1 MEHGEIEAMRH
12 CKDIGNVHPSADKD
26 IYTASIECGHSD
38 INVLCFRHTVI
49 GFQEL
54 TKNHKGFIH
63 VTIIVDAKSPLQTTG
78 ILGCRLIIT
87 PLLNGSI
94 GNEDDL

>member
-1 MEHGEIEAMRH
+1 MRH
-12 CKDIGNVHPSADKD
+12 SKYIGKIHPSADKNV
-26 IYTASIECGHSD
+26 YTAGIECGHSD
-38 INVLCFRHTVI
+38 INVLCFQHTVI

-78 ILGCRLIIT
+78 ILGCRVDNNPT
-87 PLLNGSI
+87 T
-94 GNEDDL
+94 